1 MEFDATQPIYM
12 QIGDRIKEDIIRGKL
27 QPGDKLK
34 SVREN
39 SLVFEVSNLTI
50 HRMIQYLEKEG
61 VIYTKKG
68 IGSFVN
74 TSIDH
79 EMQKKMIRTH
89 VDDFICKMRNFG
101 IDDLTILSYV
111 REELEKEKE
120 YEG

>member
-12 QIGDRIKEDIIRGKL
+12 QIGDRIKEEIIRGKL

-39 SLVFEVSNLTI
+39 SLIFEVSNLTI
-50 HRMIQYLEKEG
+50 HRMIQYLEREG

-74 TSIDH
+74 TSIDQ

-89 VDDFICKMRNFG
+89 VDEFICKMRKFG
-101 IDDLTILSYV
+101 IDDLTILSFV
-111 REELEKEKE
+111 REELEKEQG